1 MATFPQDPTFS
12 DLGNIAQQA
21 FKSSPRAYEK
31 YLMSQN
37 PESAARDVSGGGD
50 GLELSDHWSF

>member
-21 FKSSPRAYEK
+21 FKASPRAYEK
-31 YLMSQN
+31 Y
-37 PESAARDVSGGGD
+37 P
-50 GLELSDHWSF
+50 